1 MLSDLLSSGIIG
13 SGIIGARY
21 SGDAEENKAGSTPID
36 NFSK

>member
-1 MLSDLLSSGIIG
+1 MLSALLSSGIIG
-13 SGIIGARY
+13 VRD